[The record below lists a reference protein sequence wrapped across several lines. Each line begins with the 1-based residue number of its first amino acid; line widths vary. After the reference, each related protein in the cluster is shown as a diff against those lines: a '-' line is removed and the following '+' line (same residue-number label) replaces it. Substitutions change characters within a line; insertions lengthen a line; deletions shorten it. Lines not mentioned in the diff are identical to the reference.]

1 MKIAPIFLF
10 FFVFLFANNL
20 HAQSY
25 NVGLIPD
32 SLMKNANAIKRAEEV
47 KIVIQGINKAT
58 VYHKYAITIF
68 NESGDKYATYDNFYN
83 KQIDLSN
90 ISGNLYDASGKLVR
104 SVKQKDIQDHY
115 SDQQMTLITDTR
127 YKEHDFFYKQ
137 YPYTVEYSDEQ
148 QYNGFFN
155 LRKWSPQ
162 QSNVMSIVQSRF
174 VVETPVNYELRYKQ
188 LNYASSPTIQNSADE
203 KVYTWE
209 IRNKTAFEWEDF
221 SPSLEDITPSVYLAP
236 VNFQIEGYLG
246 SMDTWKSFGKFI
258 ATLNAGKDV
267 LPANVKSDVHA
278 LVDGLKDVHQKAV
291 ALYEYMQKN
300 TRYINVSIGIGG
312 WQPFDATY
320 VATKKYGD
328 CKALSN
334 FMKSLLEEAG
344 ITAYYVLVQSGDDE
358 MRGLWEDF
366 PAPFFN
372 HAVVCMP
379 YGKDTTW
386 FECTDQNASAGYMSD
401 FVGNRKALL
410 IKADGG
416 YVVRTPVYTEKTNT
430 QERNVSATIDEA
442 GNLRANL
449 FTKYTGVEQ
458 DLAHA
463 LINEVNKDVRDR
475 YLNAKLSLPTYEV
488 QDVKYVEIKKALP
501 EVDET
506 MQLKAERYATVSG
519 KRLFIKPNLFNK
531 NSETL
536 DEEKT
541 RHFPIEY
548 LSAFNQTDSIELT
561 IPEGYIAEAKPKDV
575 QLSTKFGSYSMTILI
590 TGNKINLV
598 RKYTRVSGIF
608 PAADFKELAE
618 FNNKVYKAD
627 RGQVVMVKN

>member
-1 MKIAPIFLF
+1 MKIAPVFLFIFLF
-10 FFVFLFANNL
+10 NITNNL
-20 HAQSY
+20 RAQSY

-32 SLMKNANAIKRAEEV
+32 SLMKNANAVKRAEEV

-68 NESGDKYATYDNFYN
+68 NESGDRYATYDNFYN
-83 KQIDLSN
+83 KFIDLSN

-104 SVKQKDIQDHY
+104 SVKQKDVQDHY
-115 SDQQMTLITDTR
+115 NDQQMTLITDTR

-188 LNYASSPTIQNSADE
+188 LNYAYSPTIQNSADE
-203 KVYTWE
+203 KIYTWE
-209 IRNKTAFEWEDF
+209 IRNKAAFEWEVF

-246 SMDTWKSFGKFI
+246 SMKTWKDFGKFV

-379 YGKDTTW
+379 NGKDTTW
-386 FECTDQNASAGYMSD
+386 FECTDQTASAGYMDD

-410 IKADGG
+410 IKDDGG
-416 YVVRTPVYTEKTNT
+416 YVVRTPVYSEKTNRL
-430 QERNVSATIDEA
+430 ERKVSATIDEG

-449 FTKYTGVEQ
+449 FTRYFGIEQ
-458 DLAHA
+458 NVPNQL
-463 LINEVNKDVRDR
+463 VNAAKEARDR
-475 YLNAKLSLPTYEV
+475 YLNEVINLPSYEV
-488 QDVKYVEIKKALP
+488 QDVKYVEIKKSVP

-506 MQLKAERYATVSG
+506 LQLKAEGYATITG
-519 KRLFIKPNLFNK
+519 KRIFLKPNLFNK
-531 NSETL
+531 NGTTL

-548 LSAFNQTDSIELT
+548 PFAFDRTDSIELT
-561 IPEGYIAEAKPKDV
+561 IPDGFIAEAKPKDV
-575 QLSTKFGSYSMTILI
+575 QLSSKFGSYSMTILI

-598 RKYTRVSGIF
+598 RNYTRVSGIF
-608 PAADFKELAE
+608 PASDFKELAE

>member
-1 MKIAPIFLF
+1 MKTTPIFLF
-10 FFVFLFANNL
+10 FFLFIITNNL

-32 SLMKNANAIKRAEEV
+32 SLLKNANVIKRTEEV
-47 KIVIQGINKAT
+47 RIVIKNIDKAT

-83 KQIDLSN
+83 KFIDLSN
-90 ISGNLYDASGKLVR
+90 ISGNLYDASGKLIR
-104 SVKQKDIQDHY
+104 SVKQKDVQDHY
-115 SDQQMTLITDTR
+115 SDQQLTLITDTR
-127 YKEHDFFYKQ
+127 YKEHDFYYKQ
-137 YPYTVEYSDEQ
+137 YPYTVEYSDQ
-148 QYNGFFN
+148 QEYNGFFN
-155 LRKWSPQ
+155 LRKWIPQ

-174 VVETPVNYELRYKQ
+174 VVETPINYELRYKQ
-188 LNYASSPTIQNSADE
+188 LNYTSSPTIQNSGED
-203 KVYTWE
+203 KIYTWE
-209 IRNKTAFEWEDF
+209 IRNKAAFEWEDF

-236 VNFQIEGYLG
+236 VNFKIEGYLG
-246 SMDTWKSFGKFI
+246 SMDTWKNFGKFI
-258 ATLNAGKDV
+258 ASLNAGKDV

-278 LVDGLKDVHQKAV
+278 LVAGLTDVHQKAV

-344 ITAYYVLVQSGDDE
+344 ITAYYVLVQSGRGE
-358 MRGLWEDF
+358 MQGLWDDF

-379 YGKDTTW
+379 SGKDTTW
-386 FECTDQNASAGYMSD
+386 FECTDQTAAAGYMDD

-410 IKADGG
+410 IKDDGG
-416 YVVRTPVYTEKTNT
+416 YVVRTPVYTEKTNRL
-430 QERNVSATIDEA
+430 ERKVSATIDEA

-449 FTKYTGVEQ
+449 FTKYFGIEQ
-458 DLAHA
+458 NVPNQL
-463 LINEVNKDVRDR
+463 VNAAKQDRDS
-475 YLNAKLSLPTYEV
+475 YLNEEINLPSYEV
-488 QDVKYVEIKKALP
+488 QDVKYVEIKKSVP

-506 MQLKAERYATVSG
+506 LQLKAEGYATITG
-519 KRLFIKPNLFNK
+519 KRIFLKPNLFNK
-531 NSETL
+531 NGTTL
-536 DEEKT
+536 DEDTK

-548 LSAFNQTDSIELT
+548 PYAFNRTDSIELS
-561 IPEGYIAEAKPKDV
+561 IPVGYTAEAKPKDV

-598 RKYTRVSGIF
+598 RNYTRVSGIF